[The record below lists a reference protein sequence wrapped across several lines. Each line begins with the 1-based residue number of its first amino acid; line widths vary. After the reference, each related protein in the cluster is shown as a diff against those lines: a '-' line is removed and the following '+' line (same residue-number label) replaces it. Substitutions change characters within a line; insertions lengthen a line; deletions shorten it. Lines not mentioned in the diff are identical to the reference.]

1 MKWWDKFVANVDLR
15 RWCVLIFII
24 FVLFLMRDMISMLLL
39 TFIFSLLVTKWV
51 LFVRRY
57 IKIPAPLLV
66 IITYLIFIA
75 AVVAVIAIYSPVIY
89 DQAIMTSKH
98 IVAFY
103 NDPDNFVGDERI
115 QSMITEFIH
124 RSNFLSEVKGSFSLL
139 FDYIQSIGQMGLTF
153 FMSLILS
160 FFFTLEEK
168 SMAEFSKRF
177 LTSKF
182 SWFFQDVYYFA
193 KTFTKTFG
201 VVLEAQF
208 LIAIFNT
215 IFTTIIMAILGMPQ
229 LVILSIMVFFLSLV
243 PVAGVII
250 SLVPLSIVGYSVGGI
265 RYIVYLVIMIMIV
278 HFLEAY
284 ILNPKLMSSRTE
296 LPIFYTFC
304 ALLIGEEVFGAWGL
318 IVSVPILAFFLE
330 IIGVKGESKKGL
342 KLKKKINLK
351 RIRK

>member
-1 MKWWDKFVANVDLR
+1 MKLWDKFLANVKLR

-24 FVLFLMRDMISMLLL
+24 FVLYLMRSMMSMLLL

-51 LFVRRY
+51 GFVRRY
-57 IKIPAPLLV
+57 IKIPAPILV
-66 IITYLIFIA
+66 ILTYLLFIA
-75 AVVAVIAIYSPVIY
+75 GVVSAVAIYSPVIY
-89 DQAIMTSKH
+89 DQAVTASKH
-98 IVAFY
+98 IIDFY
-103 NDPDNFVGDERI
+103 EDPNNLHGTSQIKD
-115 QSMITEFIH
+115 MIVQFIH
-124 RSNFLSEVKGSFSLL
+124 RSNFLSEVKGSFSIILQ
-139 FDYIQSIGQMGLTF
+139 YVSSIGQMGVTF
-153 FMSLILS
+153 FLSLILS

-168 SMAEFSKRF
+168 SMGEFSKRF
-177 LTSKF
+177 LNAEF

-208 LIAIFNT
+208 LIALFNT
-215 IFTTIIMAILGMPQ
+215 VFTTLIMAFMGIPQ
-229 LVILSIMVFFLSLV
+229 LVILSIMIFFLSLV

-250 SLVPLSIVGYSVGGI
+250 SLVPLSIVGYSVGGFK
-265 RYIVYLVIMIMIV
+265 YIIYLIIMIAVV

-304 ALLIGEEVFGAWGL
+304 ALIIGEEIFGTWGL

-330 IIGVKGESKKGL
+330 ILGVKGENKKS
-342 KLKKKINLK
+342 INIK
-351 RIRK
+351 RIVK